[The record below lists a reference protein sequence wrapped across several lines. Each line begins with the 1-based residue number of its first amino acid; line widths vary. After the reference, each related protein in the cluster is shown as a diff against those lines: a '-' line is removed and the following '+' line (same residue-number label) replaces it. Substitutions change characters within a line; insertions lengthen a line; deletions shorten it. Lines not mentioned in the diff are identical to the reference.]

1 MEGSLMT
8 PDIDDV
14 AVERACKG
22 DRTVSLNR
30 DEMAAAFHQLQARK
44 LSAREIG
51 SRLGVAER
59 TWRIT
64 QWRVRRRHP
73 EATRRAGAAL
83 AA

>member
-1 MEGSLMT
+1 MT

-30 DEMAAAFHQLQARK
+30 DEMAAAFDWLQARK

-51 SRLGVAER
+51 SLLGVADR
-59 TWRIT
+59 TIT
-64 QWRVRRRHP
+64 QWRTGVTPKRRPGRV
-73 EATRRAGAAL
+73 AA
-83 AA
+83 